1 MKVRLEKKEKTPRKK
16 RARAWELD
24 ALRGLAILLV
34 IWDHVM
40 FSVGHLFYIDG
51 WEYSSSEFL
60 NAFGTFALDYWDSEL
75 RVYGWPV
82 FVFIFF
88 FVSGVCTGF
97 SGNNFLRGLRLALVA
112 LAVSLATYILDY
124 VIGFSGTFIQFGV
137 LHCLALSILLFA
149 VLSLVT
155 NLLDRVKYG
164 RFIKAGIYLAIA
176 AALLAV
182 NYTYNITLYEVNTTN
197 LVVPDY
203 TPITGMFLFT
213 RDWWTADYF
222 PLLPFFGFF
231 MIGAA
236 VAPAAYPKGKSLL
249 PALDGK
255 WNRFLTVPG
264 KYSLYIYLGI
274 QVVAVALLWL
284 LTLAVTG
291 ETYFF

>member
-1 MKVRLEKKEKTPRKK
+1 MKIRLEKQKKVK

-34 IWDHVM
+34 VWDHVM
-40 FSVGHLFYIDG
+40 FSVGHVFYIDG

-60 NAFGTFALDYWDSEL
+60 NKFGSFALDYWDSML

-82 FVFIFF
+82 VGFIFF
-88 FVSGVCTGF
+88 FVSGVCTAF
-97 SGNNFLRGLRLALVA
+97 SRNNFLRGLRLAAVA
-112 LAVSLATYILDY
+112 LLVTGATYVLDE
-124 VIGFSGTFIQFGV
+124 VLGFSGTYIQFGV
-137 LHCLALSILLFA
+137 LHCLALCILLF
-149 VLSLVT
+149 SLIAIPV
-155 NLLDRVKYG
+155 NLLDRVKNG
-164 RFIKAGIYLAIA
+164 RFIKAAVYLAIA
-176 AALLAV
+176 AALLAI

-197 LVVPDY
+197 HVVPS
-203 TPITGMFLFT
+203 TSPVTGMFVFT

-236 VAPAAYPKGKSLL
+236 LAPAAYPEGKSLL
-249 PALDGK
+249 PELDGK

-274 QVVAVALLWL
+274 QIVAIFLLWL
-284 LTLAVTG
+284 LTLAITG
-291 ETYFF
+291 EVYFLE